1 MQNEL
6 LALIDNVQE
15 QAELADISVMKSL
28 CESYTKALVVSE
40 QCNDVEFLTCVM
52 ESFES
57 VDGQSKLD
65 KFKNDLNGP
74 VTGNKNESI
83 VKRILLFIPRMIMAI
98 VRATRKFINTKILKR
113 VDDDITAIL
122 DADPEVRKQAQ
133 KAAAQAW
140 DKIHATGNGTYS
152 PENSEFQEAT
162 FSTYARKLKTTNYT
176 SMSAEERYEC
186 QVDIARG
193 LINSSFDFDNFSKYV
208 SGIASIF
215 NMFDTNN
222 WSLTNADDVE
232 LIIKQLDKIDL
243 EIQKQMKG
251 KDPAKIK
258 SWIFGQKIYECG
270 VLRKHL
276 HDINTAQYDIDAK
289 GVALCQKISNITT
302 TNSKDTIRDP
312 YARQLNALFVRI
324 NTYQSI
330 YIDLCAKMAK
340 AIRSLEACL
349 NDAVRQLQNA
359 GVNVVK
365 QNW

>member
-1 MQNEL
+1 
-6 LALIDNVQE
+6 
-15 QAELADISVMKSL
+15 
-28 CESYTKALVVSE
+28 
-40 QCNDVEFLTCVM
+40 
-52 ESFES
+52 
-57 VDGQSKLD
+57 
-65 KFKNDLNGP
+65 
-74 VTGNKNESI
+74 
-83 VKRILLFIPRMIMAI
+83 
-98 VRATRKFINTKILKR
+98 
-113 VDDDITAIL
+113 
-122 DADPEVRKQAQ
+122 
-133 KAAAQAW
+133 
-140 DKIHATGNGTYS
+140 
-152 PENSEFQEAT
+152 
-162 FSTYARKLKTTNYT
+162 
-176 SMSAEERYEC
+176 MSAEERYEC

>member
-133 KAAAQAW
+133 KAAA
-140 DKIHATGNGTYS
+140 
-152 PENSEFQEAT
+152 
-162 FSTYARKLKTTNYT
+162 
-176 SMSAEERYEC
+176 
-186 QVDIARG
+186 
-193 LINSSFDFDNFSKYV
+193 
-208 SGIASIF
+208 
-215 NMFDTNN
+215 
-222 WSLTNADDVE
+222 
-232 LIIKQLDKIDL
+232 
-243 EIQKQMKG
+243 
-251 KDPAKIK
+251 
-258 SWIFGQKIYECG
+258 
-270 VLRKHL
+270 
-276 HDINTAQYDIDAK
+276 
-289 GVALCQKISNITT
+289 
-302 TNSKDTIRDP
+302 
-312 YARQLNALFVRI
+312 
-324 NTYQSI
+324 
-330 YIDLCAKMAK
+330 
-340 AIRSLEACL
+340 
-349 NDAVRQLQNA
+349 
-359 GVNVVK
+359 
-365 QNW
+365 